1 MKFYKTL
8 VLFGWAGLMVSGCAS
23 SHPKGKTEKTTL
35 VPIENERGYNFKKLS
50 DQTSLLAGQPK
61 SRGVVDGALISLAT
75 DGIKALIKQQ
85 QKKYFARFDMAMT
98 DLQFYNNLSL
108 KGPFDP
114 EGIKFGGFS
123 LVRTIKD
130 KETTATDTAF
140 VATFVLDTTNVYEMV
155 NTSQFRL
162 RLAKL
167 DYRFPKAK
175 VRKGQK
181 VNLDFEMTISASYVN
196 EAGMFY
202 TDVVLG
208 KFVYTVRNAPID
220 KNDPG
225 YQKFYDNLKGQKV
238 NGSGF
243 LVPRSF
249 GYYVDGEKALQK
261 SYSPGYYSIAA
272 SVKESSKNSFIEK
285 MIFTHADMA
294 ADLSKGG
301 LKEIAGAVQPQPAK
315 KKTKL

>member
-1 MKFYKTL
+1 MLT
-8 VLFGWAGLMVSGCAS
+8 AGCAS
-23 SHPKGKTEKTTL
+23 NHPKGKSDKTSL

-61 SRGVVDGALISLAT
+61 ARGVVDGALISLAT
-75 DGIKALIKQQ
+75 DGIKALIKKQ
-85 QKKYFARFDMAMT
+85 QKKYFAQFQMATT
-98 DLQFYNNLSL
+98 DLQFYNNLST

-114 EGIKFGGFS
+114 EGIKFNGFS
-123 LVRTIKD
+123 LVRSLKD
-130 KETTATDTAF
+130 RETMTTDTAF
-140 VATFVLDTTNVYEMV
+140 VATFMLDTTNIYEMV

-181 VNLDFEMTISASYVN
+181 VNLDFEITISSSYVN
-196 EAGMFY
+196 EAGMFF

-220 KNDPG
+220 KSDPD
-225 YQKFYDNLKGQKV
+225 YQKFYDNLKGQKI
-238 NGSGF
+238 NGSSF
-243 LVPRSF
+243 LIPRSF
-249 GYYVDGEKALQK
+249 GYYVGEEKDLKK
-261 SYSPGYYSIAA
+261 SYSPGYYSISA

-294 ADLSKGG
+294 TDLSKAGM
-301 LKEIAGAVQPQPAK
+301 KEIAGELQPTPVK
-315 KKTKL
+315 KKPKL